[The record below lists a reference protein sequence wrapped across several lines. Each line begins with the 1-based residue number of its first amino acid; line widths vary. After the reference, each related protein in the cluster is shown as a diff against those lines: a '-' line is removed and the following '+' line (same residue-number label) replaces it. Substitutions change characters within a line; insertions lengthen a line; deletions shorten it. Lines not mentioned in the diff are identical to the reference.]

1 MSRFTT
7 DRITRRGASRGTV
20 PAADR
25 SGLAARTAGLAH
37 TAGLGHASAASVV
50 TGHATAAPV
59 TAAHVATAHAT
70 AVPVATGYVTAPRAR
85 TARRGAFA
93 RSVVVAL
100 AAAAIGGCS
109 LIPGTTGSLM
119 REESSMPLPV
129 TEGADTVPA
138 NVKLKPITAEL
149 IIDQHQAKE
158 SRFRSGNAGGQTAT
172 RGARGNADK
181 SIPGFDYE
189 DYKLGPGDI
198 INVIVWDHPEI
209 TIPAGS
215 YRSAEQ
221 SGTLVAED
229 GTIFFPF
236 AGVVKVAGMTTREV
250 RQVLAKRMANVIE
263 NVQLDVRIVSF
274 RSKRVY
280 LVGEVAKPGLQ
291 PIDDIRMTLVEAV
304 NRAGGI
310 TEEAD
315 HGNVLLTRK
324 GQTWRVDLQALY
336 EEGDVSQNVLLQPGD
351 IINVPDRQLNKV
363 FVLGEVR
370 NPGSFVMNK
379 RRTTLAEALSDAGFV
394 NQTTSDPAWVYVMR
408 SDNGTSELFH
418 LNARSPDALLLAER
432 FALLPRDVVY
442 VDVAAVA
449 RWNRVVSNILP
460 TSQMLQLTSET
471 RYPLFGG
478 RQ

>member
-1 MSRFTT
+1 MSRSTSDQT
-7 DRITRRGASRGTV
+7 ALGGSSLGARSLLRGAV
-20 PAADR
+20 IAA
-25 SGLAARTAGLAH
+25 
-37 TAGLGHASAASVV
+37 
-50 TGHATAAPV
+50 
-59 TAAHVATAHAT
+59 
-70 AVPVATGYVTAPRAR
+70 
-85 TARRGAFA
+85 
-93 RSVVVAL
+93 

-109 LIPGTTGSLM
+109 LIPGNTGSAM
-119 REESSMPLPV
+119 REQSSVSLPV
-129 TEGADTVPA
+129 TEGDQSVPA
-138 NVKLKPITAEL
+138 NVKVQPITAEL
-149 IIDQHQAKE
+149 ILAQHETAE
-158 SRFRSGNAGGQTAT
+158 SRFRRGNAGGQTAT
-172 RGARGNADK
+172 RAGGK
-181 SIPGFDYE
+181 KLPGVDYQ
-189 DYKLGPGDI
+189 DYKLGAGDI

-236 AGVVKVAGMTTREV
+236 AGVVKVAGMTTRQV
-250 RQVLAKRMANVIE
+250 REVLAKRMSSVIE

-280 LVGEVAKPGLQ
+280 VVGEVGKPGLQ
-291 PIDDIRMTLVEAV
+291 PIDDIRMTLVEAI
-304 NRAGGI
+304 NRAGSL

-315 HGNVLLTRK
+315 HANVLLTRDGK
-324 GQTWRVDLQALY
+324 TWRVDLQALY

-363 FVLGEVR
+363 FVLGEVKS
-370 NPGSFVMNK
+370 PGSFVMNK
-379 RRTTLAEALSDAGFV
+379 RRSTLAEALADAGFV
-394 NQTTSDPAWVYVMR
+394 NQSTSDPAWVYVMR
-408 SDNGTSELFH
+408 SDNGSSELFH

-432 FALLPRDVVY
+432 FPLLPRDVVY

-460 TSQMLQLTSET
+460 TSQMLQLISDT

>member
-1 MSRFTT
+1 MKGESMTMASL
-7 DRITRRGASRGTV
+7 RRGI
-20 PAADR
+20 
-25 SGLAARTAGLAH
+25 AARKQLLKAGLI
-37 TAGLGHASAASVV
+37 AGLVSTLSACALVPGTSGWDMRKESSV
-50 TGHATAAPV
+50 AL
-59 TAAHVATAHAT
+59 
-70 AVPVATGYVTAPRAR
+70 PVAGQDK
-85 TARRGAFA
+85 
-93 RSVVVAL
+93 AL
-100 AAAAIGGCS
+100 A
-109 LIPGTTGSLM
+109 
-119 REESSMPLPV
+119 EQ
-129 TEGADTVPA
+129 VPA
-138 NVKLKPITAEL
+138 NVTVTPITADL
-149 IIDQHQAKE
+149 IIAQVRDLE
-158 SRFRSGNAGGQTAT
+158 SSFRSTGAGGRTA
-172 RGARGNADK
+172 ARQSTVPDFGLMHQ
-181 SIPGFDYE
+181 DYE
-189 DYKLGPGDI
+189 LGPGDI

-236 AGVVKVAGMTTREV
+236 AGVVKVAGLTTREV
-250 RQVLAKRMANVIE
+250 RKLLAKRMASVIE

-280 LVGEVAKPGLQ
+280 VVGEVSKPGLQ

-351 IINVPDRQLNKV
+351 IINVPDRELNKV

-370 NPGSFVMNK
+370 NPGSFMMNK

-394 NQTTSDPAWVYVMR
+394 NQSTSDPAWVYVMR
-408 SDNGTSELFH
+408 TDNGSSELFH

-432 FALLPRDVVY
+432 FPLLPRDVVY

-460 TSQMLQLTSET
+460 TSQMLNLISDT
-471 RYPLFGG
+471 RYPLFSG

>member
-1 MSRFTT
+1 MNKPSS
-7 DRITRRGASRGTV
+7 DQNARGVR
-20 PAADR
+20 
-25 SGLAARTAGLAH
+25 AARQV
-37 TAGLGHASAASVV
+37 SALRGVV
-50 TGHATAAPV
+50 LVAAATA
-59 TAAHVATAHAT
+59 
-70 AVPVATGYVTAPRAR
+70 
-85 TARRGAFA
+85 
-93 RSVVVAL
+93 L
-100 AAAAIGGCS
+100 GGCTI
-109 LIPGTTGSLM
+109 IPGVSGSFM
-119 REESSMPLPV
+119 RDQSRVELPV
-129 TEGADTVPA
+129 TQGDEQVPA
-138 NVKLKPITAEL
+138 NVNITPITAEL
-149 IIDQHQAKE
+149 IIEQFKASQAAGDG
-158 SRFRSGNAGGQTAT
+158 RFRLGNAGGQTAT
-172 RGARGNADK
+172 RGDNTAPDPGLNHAD
-181 SIPGFDYE
+181 YR
-189 DYKLGPGDI
+189 LGPGDI

-221 SGTLVAED
+221 SGTLVADD
-229 GTIFFPF
+229 GTIFFPY
-236 AGVVKVAGMTTREV
+236 AGVFKVAGMTPREV
-250 RQVLAKRMANVIE
+250 RDVLAKRLAKVIE
-263 NVQLDVRIVSF
+263 NVQLDVRIVAF

-280 LVGEVAKPGLQ
+280 VVGEVGKPGLQ
-291 PIDDIRMTLVEAV
+291 PIDDIRMTLVEAI
-304 NRAGGI
+304 NRAGSL

-315 HGNVLLTRK
+315 HANVLLTRDGK
-324 GQTWRVDLQALY
+324 TWRVDLQALY

-379 RRTTLAEALSDAGFV
+379 RRATLAEALSDAGFV

-408 SDNGTSELFH
+408 TDNGSSELFH

-432 FALLPRDVVY
+432 FPLLPRDVVY